1 MLPFTTQ
8 IIEVVAAHYPPNLP
22 TPGEAVSAVADEAA
36 RPTAAAP
43 VADPDTG
50 QAQTAGDANTQ
61 LAQQTAFPGVQVSLD
76 MVTEACYCKNLL
88 SVVLLSFH
96 VCHSKFYT
104 GFQIK
109 RIVVHSHHCNFDI
122 RQQVTDAV
130 HQEKHC

>member
-76 MVTEACYCKNLL
+76 MVTEACYCNNLL
-88 SVVLLSFH
+88 AVVLLSFH
-96 VCHSKFYT
+96 VCHSKL
-104 GFQIK
+104 
-109 RIVVHSHHCNFDI
+109 
-122 RQQVTDAV
+122 
-130 HQEKHC
+130 